1 MLLRHASALIALM
14 IATAPAHAAEM
25 KATAPDKMTSPADK
39 QKMKTCEATAAA
51 QNVRM
56 DERARFVM
64 DCMTAK

>member
-1 MLLRHASALIALM
+1 MLPRHASALVVLM
-14 IATAPAHAAEM
+14 IATGLVHAAEM
-25 KATAPDKMTSPADK
+25 KATAPEKMTSPTDK
-39 QKMKTCEATAAA
+39 QKMKICEAKAAA